1 VSDVAL
7 ALRQVRYVNRAFW
20 RNPASA
26 FFTFAFPLLFL
37 VIFTT
42 LLGSGTTTVN
52 GVEFD
57 QSTYYVA
64 GMASFALITACY
76 SNIAM
81 SVTFQRDEGILKRIR
96 GTPLPG
102 WAYLTARVLHAVVV
116 AVVLVVI
123 CALFGRVF
131 YDAALPAGVSFVRTV
146 AVVLVGAGS
155 FAALALAVTAA
166 IPNAD
171 AAPAIVNA
179 TVLPLL
185 FISGVFFSMSG
196 APAWIDTL
204 SKIFPVRHFTDA
216 FFGAYYGAPVFDFS
230 WGDVAT
236 LAGWGIA
243 GLIVAARRFSWEP
256 RT

>member
-1 VSDVAL
+1 MSDVGL

-42 LLGSGTTTVN
+42 LLGSGTTTIN

-64 GMASFALITACY
+64 GMASFAVITACY
-76 SNIAM
+76 TNIAM

-123 CALFGRVF
+123 CALFGRAF
-131 YDAALPAGVSFVRTV
+131 YDAALPTGMSLVRTL
-146 AVVLVGAGS
+146 VVLLVGSGS
-155 FAALALAVTAA
+155 FAALALAITAA

-204 SKIFPVRHFTDA
+204 SRVFPVRHFTDA
-216 FFGAYYGAPVFDFS
+216 FFGAYYGQPIFDFS
-230 WGDVAT
+230 WADVAI
-236 LAGWGIA
+236 LAAWGVA
-243 GLIVAARRFSWEP
+243 GLIAASRFFSWEP

>member
-1 VSDVAL
+1 VSDVGL

-64 GMASFALITACY
+64 GMASFAVITACY
-76 SNIAM
+76 TNIAM
-81 SVTFQRDEGILKRIR
+81 AVTFQRDEGILKRIR

-102 WAYLTARVLHAVVV
+102 WAYLTARVVHATII
-116 AVVLVVI
+116 AFILVII
-123 CALFGRVF
+123 CALFGRIF
-131 YDAALPAGVSFVRTV
+131 YDAALPTGGSLLRTI
-146 AVVLVGAGS
+146 VVVMVGAGS
-155 FAALALAVTAA
+155 FAAIALAITAV

-196 APAWIDTL
+196 AAAWIDTL

-216 FFGAYYGAPVFDFS
+216 FFGAYYGGPIFEFS
-230 WGDVAT
+230 WADVGIVA
-236 LAGWGIA
+236 LWGTA
-243 GLIVAARRFSWEP
+243 GLVAAARYFSWEP